1 MNQKI
6 LIMWRCISAKSL
18 AAVAQE
24 FNVKLMSTTDKDT
37 IWYLEICQAKK
48 NIQSRVNK
56 IHSQKPRKQQILSKK
71 NY

>member
-1 MNQKI
+1 MNQKV
-6 LIMWRCISAKSL
+6 LVMWGCISAKSL
-18 AAVAQE
+18 AVVAQE

-37 IWYLEICQAKK
+37 IWYLEVCQAKD
-48 NIQSRVNK
+48 NIQSKVNK